1 MVEGEWDSGEFEV
14 EIFGDVCHLATSGY
28 SMEIYTRMSVERV
41 CGIYVNLDML
51 RCDRRE
57 IIPLLHKEWS
67 DR

>member
-28 SMEIYTRMSVERV
+28 SMEIYTRVGVDKESWIDVS
-41 CGIYVNLDML
+41 LAML
-51 RCDRRE
+51 CCDRRE